1 MLSCRLPG
9 CARLPTYTMHH
20 LPETVTAAASV
31 ASMAPSVVTE
41 GWLCPPLKGNFVG
54 QDGYG
59 VSRPSMKSID
69 PLLELAGPVPIQAI

>member
-1 MLSCRLPG
+1 
-9 CARLPTYTMHH
+9 MHR
-20 LPETVTAAASV
+20 LPETVTATASV

-41 GWLCPPLKGNFVG
+41 GWLCPQPKGNFVG

-69 PLLELAGPVPIQAI
+69 PLLELAGPGIVQAI